1 MATPS
6 MMMMTKVAKIQ
17 KHSATSFNMNILC
30 LLSRLIKAHCTL
42 QFLIVISFV
51 PLVNGYCWQ
60 PGKNPGFNGTP
71 KVEQVDIRTVKVS
84 WKGITTQTEC
94 ADQFLVKYWE
104 STSPLDYHLSDPVNN
119 DKFSTVIR
127 VTPKVKYVF
136 EVIAREDK
144 GAIAGVDY
152 NRAENVEFKTSMRNV
167 EVTIEEDPEPIII
180 TPTKITNPVQDSST
194 PILVQP
200 SSSLEK
206 NTDQGKNPSKESK
219 STSMAGLP
227 FNIEIICI
235 IAVCGV
241 VAILIAIGIV
251 YKLTCNKKSSADL
264 EEEYEE
270 DDEDDD
276 DVEDEEDSMP
286 EKQKFEV

>member
-1 MATPS
+1 MAT
-6 MMMMTKVAKIQ
+6 TRKVASTQ
-17 KHSATSFNMNILC
+17 KKSGFNMNVQQMISAA
-30 LLSRLIKAHCTL
+30 LL
-42 QFLIVISFV
+42 FLVISFV
-51 PLVNGYCWQ
+51 PLANGYCWQ
-60 PGKNPGFNGTP
+60 PGKNPGFNGIP

-84 WKGITTQTEC
+84 WNGITTQTEC

-104 STSPLDYHLSDPVNN
+104 STSPLEYALTDPVNN
-119 DKFSTVIR
+119 DEFSTIIK

-152 NRAENVEFKTSMRNV
+152 NRAENVEFKTSMKNV
-167 EVTIEEDPEPIII
+167 EVTIEDDLPII
-180 TPTKITNPVQDSST
+180 PTKITNPVQDSSS
-194 PILVQP
+194 V
-200 SSSLEK
+200 SVSE
-206 NTDQGKNPSKESK
+206 NTEQPSKESK
-219 STSMAGLP
+219 SSTSIGGLP

-264 EEEYEE
+264 EEYDDE
-270 DDEDDD
+270 DDEDDEED
-276 DVEDEEDSMP
+276 DDEVEDTVP

>member
-1 MATPS
+1 
-6 MMMMTKVAKIQ
+6 
-17 KHSATSFNMNILC
+17 LC
-30 LLSRLIKAHCTL
+30 HL
-42 QFLIVISFV
+42 
-51 PLVNGYCWQ
+51 NGYCWQ

-206 NTDQGKNPSKESK
+206 NTDQGKIPQRSLKVHLWPGYHSTLKLYALLQFVESWL
-219 STSMAGLP
+219 SLLLLALCT
-227 FNIEIICI
+227 N
-235 IAVCGV
+235 
-241 VAILIAIGIV
+241 
-251 YKLTCNKKSSADL
+251 
-264 EEEYEE
+264 
-270 DDEDDD
+270 
-276 DVEDEEDSMP
+276 
-286 EKQKFEV
+286 

>member
-1 MATPS
+1 MKFNYVIIFLGLATLTS
-6 MMMMTKVAKIQ
+6 NV
-17 KHSATSFNMNILC
+17 SA
-30 LLSRLIKAHCTL
+30 
-42 QFLIVISFV
+42 
-51 PLVNGYCWQ
+51 YCWQ
-60 PGKNPGFNGTP
+60 PGKNPGFNGVP

-84 WKGITTQTEC
+84 WNGITTQTEC

-104 STSPLDYHLSDPVNN
+104 STSPLEYALTDPVNN
-119 DKFSTVIR
+119 DEFSTVIK

-152 NRAENVEFKTSMRNV
+152 NRAENVEFKTSMKNV
-167 EVTIEEDPEPIII
+167 EVTIEDDLPII
-180 TPTKITNPVQDSST
+180 PTKITNPVQDSSS
-194 PILVQP
+194 V
-200 SSSLEK
+200 SE
-206 NTDQGKNPSKESK
+206 NTEEPSKESK
-219 STSMAGLP
+219 SSTSIGGLP

-264 EEEYEE
+264 EMSL
-270 DDEDDD
+270 DENNDTHSNGS
-276 DVEDEEDSMP
+276 VHQGPAE
-286 EKQKFEV
+286 

>member
-1 MATPS
+1 MATTT
-6 MMMMTKVAKIQ
+6 MTKVAKTQ
-17 KHSATSFNMNILC
+17 KNSTAFKMNVHC
-30 LLSRLIKAHCTL
+30 LLSRLIKVQGAL
-42 QFLIVISFV
+42 LFLVISFV

-104 STSPLDYHLSDPVNN
+104 ITSPLDYHLSDPVNN
-119 DKFSTVIR
+119 DKFSTIIR

-152 NRAENVEFKTSMRNV
+152 NRADNVEFKTSMRNI
-167 EVTIEEDPEPIII
+167 EVTIEDEPDPIDI

-194 PILVQP
+194 PILVK
-200 SSSLEK
+200 SSSEK
-206 NTDQGKNPSKESK
+206 NTDGGHEPSKESK
-219 STSMAGLP
+219 RLK
-227 FNIEIICI
+227 
-235 IAVCGV
+235 
-241 VAILIAIGIV
+241 
-251 YKLTCNKKSSADL
+251 KL
-264 EEEYEE
+264 
-270 DDEDDD
+270 
-276 DVEDEEDSMP
+276 
-286 EKQKFEV
+286 

>member
-1 MATPS
+1 MATK
-6 MMMMTKVAKIQ
+6 TKVASTQ
-17 KHSATSFNMNILC
+17 KNSGFNMNLQQMISAA
-30 LLSRLIKAHCTL
+30 LL
-42 QFLIVISFV
+42 FLVISFV
-51 PLVNGYCWQ
+51 PLANGYCWQ
-60 PGKNPGFNGTP
+60 PGKNPGFNGIP

-84 WKGITTQTEC
+84 WNGITTQTEC

-119 DKFSTVIR
+119 DEFSTVIK

-152 NRAENVEFKTSMRNV
+152 NRAENVEFKTSMKNV
-167 EVTIEEDPEPIII
+167 EVTIEDDLPII
-180 TPTKITNPVQDSST
+180 PTKITNPVQDSSS
-194 PILVQP
+194 V
-200 SSSLEK
+200 SVSE
-206 NTDQGKNPSKESK
+206 NTEEPSKESK
-219 STSMAGLP
+219 SSTSIGGLP

-264 EEEYEE
+264 EEYDDED

-276 DVEDEEDSMP
+276 DDEVEDTVLP